1 MRMRQYLKLMFLF
14 AAGGLLYNL
23 LELFYRGWTHW
34 TMFFLGG
41 LCFIALGAINEVIPW
56 AMPLWQQML
65 IGAGII
71 TGLEFATGCIVNL
84 WLGWGVWDYSGIPG
98 NILGQVCP
106 KFFGLWLL
114 AALAGIILDDC
125 LRYWWWQEE
134 QPHYNV
140 GLTRRSDKI
149 VWIPI

>member
-1 MRMRQYLKLMFLF
+1 MKQRLKYVFLF
-14 AAGGLLYNL
+14 ITGGLLYNL
-23 LELFYRGWTHW
+23 VELVFRGWSHW
-34 TMFFLGG
+34 TMFILGG
-41 LCFIALGAINEVIPW
+41 VCFICLGLINEIIPW
-56 AMPLWQQML
+56 EMPLWQQVL

-71 TGLEFATGCIVNL
+71 TGLEFATGCMVNL
-84 WLGWGVWDYSGIPG
+84 WFGWGVWDDSQMPG

-106 KFFGLWLL
+106 QFFALWLPVS
-114 AALAGIILDDC
+114 LAGIVLDDC

>member
-1 MRMRQYLKLMFLF
+1 MKQRLKYVFLF
-14 AAGGLLYNL
+14 ITGGLLYNL
-23 LELFYRGWTHW
+23 VELVFRGWSHW
-34 TMFFLGG
+34 TMFILGG
-41 LCFIALGAINEVIPW
+41 VCFICLGLINEIIPW
-56 AMPLWQQML
+56 EMPLWQQVL

-71 TGLEFATGCIVNL
+71 TGLEFATGCMVNL
-84 WLGWGVWDYSGIPG
+84 WFGWGVWDYSQMPG

-106 KFFGLWLL
+106 QFFALWLPVS
-114 AALAGIILDDC
+114 LAGIVLDDC

>member
-1 MRMRQYLKLMFLF
+1 MEQRLKYVFLF
-14 AAGGLLYNL
+14 VTGELLYNI
-23 LELFYRGWTHW
+23 LEMLFRGWSHW
-34 TMFFLGG
+34 TMFILGG
-41 LCFIALGAINEVIPW
+41 VCFICLGLINEIIPW
-56 AMPLWQQML
+56 EMLLWQQVL

-71 TGLEFATGCIVNL
+71 TGLEFATGCMVNL
-84 WLGWGVWDYSGIPG
+84 WFGWGVWDYSQMPG

-106 KFFGLWLL
+106 RFFVLWLPVS
-114 AALAGIILDDC
+114 LAGIVLDDC
-125 LRYWWWQEE
+125 LRYWWWGEE

>member
-1 MRMRQYLKLMFLF
+1 MRQYLKLMFLF

-23 LELFYRGWTHW
+23 LELIYRGWTHW

-41 LCFIALGAINEVIPW
+41 FCFIALGAINEVIPW
-56 AMPLWQQML
+56 AMPLWQQVL
-65 IGAGII
+65 IGACII
-71 TGLEFATGCIVNL
+71 TALEFVTGCIVNL

-114 AALAGIILDDC
+114 VALAGIILDDC
-125 LRYWWWQEE
+125 LRYWWWDEE
-134 QPHYNV
+134 QPHYNI
-140 GLTRRSDKI
+140 GLTRYSSRI
-149 VWIPI
+149 VWLPV

>member
-1 MRMRQYLKLMFLF
+1 MRQYLKLLFLF
-14 AAGGLLYNL
+14 AAGGLLYNV

-71 TGLEFATGCIVNL
+71 TALEFITGCIVNL
-84 WLGWGVWDYSGIPG
+84 WLGWGIWDYSGIPG
-98 NILGQVCP
+98 NILSQVCP

-114 AALAGIILDDC
+114 VSLAGIVLDDC
-125 LRYWWWQEE
+125 LRCWWWDEE
-134 QPHYNV
+134 KPHYNI
-140 GLTRRSDKI
+140 GLTRHSSKI
-149 VWIPI
+149 VWLPI